1 MKATNSDPIIIS
13 RYFVINE
20 SLPFSPTSLFQEHHW
35 HRFCPGLTQ
44 LAFKCSLLYGFPLLY
59 FPANVRNLCIFSVK
73 KKNVSTREYF
83 VCFGCFVLCFV
94 NQVYLRQ
101 RFCFSIFCCKFC
113 TKTLMKVWITAK
125 IYFSQQTT
133 KVTVVQGA
141 RQISG

>member
-1 MKATNSDPIIIS
+1 MFVKCISRKKQNLPIYPQKAGCTYIMKATNRDPIIIS
-13 RYFVINE
+13 HRFMMNK

-83 VCFGCFVLCFV
+83 VCLRCSFYVLLTSLF
-94 NQVYLRQ
+94 
-101 RFCFSIFCCKFC
+101 
-113 TKTLMKVWITAK
+113 TWKVL
-125 IYFSQQTT
+125 F
-133 KVTVVQGA
+133 
-141 RQISG
+141 